1 MTQHISPPPTPTPSA
16 SPSPSARTDAGYGPG
31 PGPDPAARSWLPPA
45 LCLLAFVALYLVAV
59 CTPFGQ
65 RAENHLFSGEQGAI
79 PAWVYGVAGGEYGS
93 WALPPMEQ
101 TALPTL
107 FVGTA
112 LIAAVAVLR
121 RRWWQGLAAVT
132 TVVVT
137 IGAKELVSMFLPRP
151 DLVGAEES
159 LIESSFPSG
168 HAAVPVAL
176 VLGALLVVP
185 PRVRPYL
192 ATAGMLWSVFAASGV
207 LATYHHRSSDSLGST
222 LLACACYLVAARL
235 LPERDAP
242 ASPWRPRAL
251 APVALAGAAAVALLS
266 GARDDSLLESLVFAA
281 AGFLCAVL
289 FWLTTARGT
298 AAVTGGPSAAVTGRT
313 AP

>member
-1 MTQHISPPPTPTPSA
+1 M
-16 SPSPSARTDAGYGPG
+16 SPSPSPRTAAGSGPR
-31 PGPDPAARSWLPPA
+31 PNPAARSWLPPA

-59 CTPFGQ
+59 RTPFGQ

-79 PAWVYGVAGGEYGS
+79 PAWVYDVAGAEYGS
-93 WALPPMEQ
+93 WALPPMEG
-101 TALPTL
+101 TAMPTL
-107 FVGTA
+107 LVGTA

-132 TVVVT
+132 AVAVT
-137 IGAKELVSMFLPRP
+137 IGTKEMAAEFLPRP
-151 DLVGAEES
+151 DLVGARES

-192 ATAGMLWSVFAASGV
+192 ATAGMLWTVFAASGV

-242 ASPWRPRAL
+242 DSPWRPRAL
-251 APVALAGAAAVALLS
+251 APISLAGAAAVALLS

-298 AAVTGGPSAAVTGRT
+298 AAVTGRGTAAVTGRA